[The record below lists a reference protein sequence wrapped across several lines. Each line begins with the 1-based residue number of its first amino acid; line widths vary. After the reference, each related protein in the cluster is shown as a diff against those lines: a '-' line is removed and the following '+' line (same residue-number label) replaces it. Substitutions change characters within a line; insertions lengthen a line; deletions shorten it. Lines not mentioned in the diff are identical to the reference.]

1 MPVTGDKYNWK
12 RFWCPRTGNIS
23 LLDGGYLLD
32 PDSEVGMFF
41 KHDLVPFEAIMDFSC
56 LILLGEP
63 GIGKSTAMEL
73 QRSLIDEQV
82 TKAGGET
89 LWVDLRACST
99 DEGLCKVLF
108 ENPVFQSWLSG
119 NHPLHLFLD
128 SLDECPLPIN
138 TVVAKLGEEFK
149 NCPVDRLFL
158 RIICRTADWP
168 NSLENR
174 LKQLWGKDAVGAYEL
189 APLRRV
195 DVVEAAKSSGLDPEA
210 FLEEIDRREAVPLAI
225 KPVTLQFLINSYRS
239 KGKFPPTQAELYYDG
254 CLRLCEEP
262 SESRREAR
270 LVGEFESEERLM
282 VAARIAAVSIFA
294 GKNAVWVGMD
304 RGDVPDGD
312 ATIRE
317 LIGGSE
323 SSNGRQ
329 FEVSEA
335 AIRETL
341 GTGLFSSRGPNR
353 LGWAHQTYA
362 EFLAAWYL
370 LQHEAPLTQI
380 MSLIVHPGT
389 PEVKIV
395 PQLRETAAWL
405 ASMEPRV
412 FSEIMK
418 TDPEVLLRSDVA
430 TVNAKERELLVGA
443 LLKLYD
449 EENLLDLDLDL
460 RRQYGKLIHPGLARQ
475 LRPYI
480 RDNTKGIIVRRVAVD
495 IAEACGLREL
505 QEDLVE
511 IALDSTEQLAVRVN
525 AAYAVCRIGDGPT
538 KAKLKPLAV
547 GDAEADPEDELKGCA
562 LRALW
567 PDHITAEE
575 LFASLTPPKKKFF
588 IGAYSTFLLHEVARH
603 LKPSDLP
610 VALEWVEKHRPER
623 VSLSPF
629 EGLADEIILQAWDA
643 LDSPGVLDAFVKMAF
658 LRMKDY
664 VSVVEDQSKLEK
676 LKTMV
681 SSDDHKRRKF
691 LVTVAP
697 ILEDPKKESFLMNY
711 EVPFAL
717 SKDLPWM
724 IERLQESKT
733 EKEQRAWA
741 HLIERVFD
749 EGDVAH
755 SEAIY
760 LASKSCPALAEIF
773 SGFFKPVKLNSPEAE
788 DMRRTYQ
795 VREKW
800 RERRPT
806 RPLLKPPPAERIAVL
821 LEKYESGNIGA
832 WWQLNREM
840 TLEPDSTH
848 YGDELEP
855 NLTALP
861 GWKAADQTTRKRIVE
876 AAKRYVHEQDPR
888 TSEWLGENILYRPA
902 FAGYRALLLLLQEEP
917 HFLSELPADVWQKWA
932 PTIIAYPVPSNFG
945 DESLHLTLVEMAY
958 RYAPEEIIKTV
969 LLMIDKENAE
979 GDHIFITRK
988 VQKCWDERLA
998 KALLDKAKDEELKP
1012 RCMGCLLSD
1021 LLDHRV
1027 DEARAF
1033 AESLISIPA
1042 SSEEKGRSRA
1052 VVAACALIN
1061 HTENASWLT
1070 VWPAIQGD
1078 ANFGREVILAVVQE
1092 DDWHAATVGPKLTEE
1107 QLADLYIW
1115 LVRQFPY
1122 TEDPVHEEAH
1132 CVGPRESVAEW
1143 RNAILNHLKNRG
1155 TCKACEE
1162 IRRVARE
1169 LPEISWLKYSLLT
1182 AKEIFLR
1189 QTWTPLQPKY
1199 ILQIVADKRV
1209 RLVQNG
1215 DQLLEA
1221 LIESL
1226 ERLDMK
1232 LQDETP
1238 AAIDLWNE
1246 CKVNNK
1252 TIYRPKDENRLSD
1265 YVKRYLD
1272 EDLRQRGI
1280 IFNRE
1285 VEIRRGAGPGTGER
1299 TDIHVDAVLRSLNGD
1314 VYDRVSAII
1323 EVKGCWHP
1331 ELYDAMKTQLVDRYL
1346 KDNRCQHGLYLIGWF
1361 DCAQWDSNDPR
1372 KSQVPQLSRAEAKA
1386 KFEAQA
1392 EELSR
1397 QGVRIRAFILNAAL
1411 R

>member
-1 MPVTGDKYNWK
+1 MTGQKYNWK
-12 RFWCPRTGNIS
+12 RFWCPRTGNIN
-23 LLDGGYLLD
+23 LADGGYLLD
-32 PDSEVGMFF
+32 PDSEGGKFF
-41 KHDLVPFEAIMDFSC
+41 NPDLVPFEAIMEVPC

-73 QRSLIDEQV
+73 QRSLIDDHV
-82 TKAGGET
+82 TKAGGVT
-89 LWVDLRACST
+89 RWVDLQACST
-99 DEGLCKVLF
+99 DVGLHKVLF
-108 ENPVFQSWLSG
+108 ENPVFQSWLKG
-119 NHPLHLFLD
+119 DHQLHLFLD

-138 TVVAKLGEEFK
+138 TAGAVLVEEFK
-149 NCPVDRLFL
+149 NCPIDRLFL

-195 DVVEAAKSSGLDPEA
+195 DVIEAARSSGLDPEA
-210 FLEEIDRREAVPLAI
+210 FLAEIDRREAVPLAI
-225 KPVTLQFLINSYRS
+225 KPVTLQFLINTYRD
-239 KGKFPPTQAELYYDG
+239 KGKFPTTQAELYREG

-262 SESRREAR
+262 SESRREAGLAGDFSAEQR
-270 LVGEFESEERLM
+270 LV

-294 GKNAVWVGMD
+294 NKNAVWVDLD

-312 ATIRE
+312 VTVKE
-317 LIGGSE
+317 LVGGSE
-323 SSNGRQ
+323 SLNGRQ

-335 AIRETL
+335 AVRETL
-341 GTGLFSSRGPNR
+341 KTGLFSSRGPNR

-370 LQHEAPLTQI
+370 VQHKAPLTQT

-389 PEVKIV
+389 PEGKII

-405 ASMEPRV
+405 AGMTPGV

-418 TDPEVLLRSDVA
+418 ADPEVLLRSDVA
-430 TVNAKERELLVGA
+430 TASANERELLVAA
-443 LLKLYD
+443 LLRLYD
-449 EENLLDLDLDL
+449 KERLLDLDLNL
-460 RRQYGKLIHPGLARQ
+460 RRQYRKLAHPGLAGQ

-480 RDNTKGIIVRRVAVD
+480 RDNTKGVIVRRVAVD

-511 IALDSTEQLAVRVN
+511 IALDPSHQLPVRIN

-547 GDAEADPEDELKGCA
+547 SDAGDDPEDELKGCA

-567 PDHITAEE
+567 PDHITAEK
-575 LFASLTPPKKKFF
+575 LFASLTPPKRKNFL
-588 IGAYSTFLLHEVARH
+588 GAYSAFLSYEVVRH
-603 LKPSDLP
+603 IKPSDLP
-610 VALEWVEKHRPER
+610 VALEWVDKQRPER
-623 VSLSPF
+623 GSLSPF
-629 EGLADEIILQAWDA
+629 EGLTDEIILGAWDS
-643 LDSPGVLDAFVKMAF
+643 LDSPGVLDAFVKTAF

-664 VSVVEDQSKLEK
+664 HGIVEDQSNLEK
-676 LKTMV
+676 LKNMV
-681 SSDDHKRRKF
+681 SSDDRKRRKF
-691 LVTVAP
+691 LETV
-697 ILEDPKKESFLMNY
+697 ISMLQDPQKDSFLLVY
-711 EVPFAL
+711 KVPFAL

-741 HLIERVFD
+741 CLIERVFD
-749 EGDVAH
+749 VREPAH
-755 SEAIY
+755 SETIY
-760 LASKSCPALAEIF
+760 LASKSCQVLAEIF
-773 SGFFKPVKLNSPEAE
+773 SRFFKPVKLNSPEAE
-788 DMRRTYQ
+788 EMRRAYWE
-795 VREKW
+795 REKW
-800 RERRPT
+800 QERRPT

-821 LEKYESGNIGA
+821 LEKCESGDTEA
-832 WWQLNREM
+832 WWRLNREM
-840 TLEPDSTH
+840 TLEPEGTH

-855 NLTALP
+855 NLTVLP
-861 GWKAADQTTRKRIVE
+861 GWKAADSTSRKRIVQ
-876 AAKRYVHEQDPR
+876 AAKRYVREQDPK
-888 TSEWLGENILYRPA
+888 TTEWLGKNILYRPA

-917 HFLSELPADVWQKWA
+917 HFLSELPADIWQKWA
-932 PTIIAYPVPSNFG
+932 PIIIAYPVPSGFG
-945 DESLHLTLVEMAY
+945 DESPHLTLVEMAY
-958 RYAPEEIIKTV
+958 RHAPEEIIKTL

-979 GDHIFITRK
+979 GNHIFITRK

-1012 RCMGCLLSD
+1012 KCMGCLLSD
-1021 LLDHRV
+1021 LLAHGV
-1027 DEARAF
+1027 HEARAF
-1033 AESLISIPA
+1033 AESLISMPA
-1042 SSEEKGRSRA
+1042 PSDEKERSRA
-1052 VVAACALIN
+1052 VAAACALVN
-1061 HTENASWLT
+1061 YTENAGWPA

-1078 ANFGREVILAVVQE
+1078 AEFGREVILAVARE
-1092 DDWHAATVGPKLTEE
+1092 DDWYAATVGPKLTEE

-1122 TEDPVHEEAH
+1122 NEDPVHEEAH
-1132 CVGPRESVAEW
+1132 WVDPRESVAQW
-1143 RNAILNHLKNRG
+1143 RDAILNYLKNRG
-1155 TCKACEE
+1155 TYQACAA

-1169 LPEISWLKYSLLT
+1169 LPEINWLKYSLLE
-1182 AKEIFLR
+1182 AEEIALR
-1189 QTWTPLQPKY
+1189 QTWPPLRPGD
-1199 ILQIVADKRV
+1199 ILQIAADQQV

-1215 DQLLEA
+1215 DQLLDV

-1226 ERLDMK
+1226 NRLEAK
-1232 LQDETP
+1232 LQGETP

-1246 CKVNNK
+1246 CKVDNK
-1252 TIYRPKDENRLSD
+1252 TVYRPKDENRLSD
-1265 YVKRYLD
+1265 YVKRHLD

-1299 TDIHVDAVLRSLNGD
+1299 TDIHVDAVVRGLNGEA
-1314 VYDRVSAII
+1314 YDRVSAII
-1323 EVKGCWHP
+1323 EVKGCWNP
-1331 ELYDAMKTQLVDRYL
+1331 ELDHAMKTQLVDRYL
-1346 KDNRCQHGLYLIGWF
+1346 RDNRCQHGLYIIGWF
-1361 DCAQWDSNDPR
+1361 DCVQWDSNDYR
-1372 KSQVPQLSRAEAKA
+1372 KTQVPQLSKAEAKA

-1392 EELSR
+1392 EELLK
-1397 QGVRIRAFILNAAL
+1397 QGVRIRAFILNTAL